1 MMSGALVLLSVASL
15 GRFYFS
21 YKPPGIDGN
30 ALAHLL
36 AYGTG
41 LEIPSFL
48 GRAEFHSRFFP
59 YAKSL
64 LPVALVLM
72 ALLSA
77 FSFHSS
83 RSTESKWCPI
93 WRLHWTA
100 GVRFSLHCWPA
111 APPPVIRHVI

>member
-1 MMSGALVLLSVASL
+1 MFLSVASL
-15 GRFYFS
+15 GLFYFS

-41 LEIPSFL
+41 QEIPSFL
-48 GRAEFHSRFFP
+48 SRAELHSRLCP

-64 LPVALVLM
+64 LPAALVLM
-72 ALLSA
+72 ALQSV

-83 RSTESKWCPI
+83 RSTELK
-93 WRLHWTA
+93 
-100 GVRFSLHCWPA
+100 
-111 APPPVIRHVI
+111 

>member
-1 MMSGALVLLSVASL
+1 MNTSKRHRMMSGALVFLSVASL
-15 GRFYFS
+15 GLFYFS

-41 LEIPSFL
+41 QEIPSFL
-48 GRAEFHSRFFP
+48 SRAELHSRLCP

-64 LPVALVLM
+64 LPAALVLM
-72 ALLSA
+72 ALQSV

-83 RSTESKWCPI
+83 RSTELK
-93 WRLHWTA
+93 
-100 GVRFSLHCWPA
+100 
-111 APPPVIRHVI
+111 